1 MSSELC
7 CICHEALDNDI
18 QVAVCNNHH
27 FLHHHCHLSMVD
39 RGLEH
44 CPICRVAMT
53 VPHANRNAN
62 RNANAFLIRN
72 NNYNADGS
80 INIYADEDEDEDE
93 GPNNHIIQILQSTA
107 ANNFQV
113 DINFNQQQMA
123 ANDFRM
129 GLIDAQMHVL
139 LRMHRM

>member
-1 MSSELC
+1 
-7 CICHEALDNDI
+7 
-18 QVAVCNNHH
+18 
-27 FLHHHCHLSMVD
+27 MVD

-62 RNANAFLIRN
+62 ADRNVNANRNRNANANAFLIRN

-80 INIYADEDEDEDE
+80 INIYADADEDDDEDDDEDEDEDEDE

-123 ANDFRM
+123 ATDFRM